1 MFFNS
6 TTKVSVDSKDWIAL
20 FNKNTEY
27 CVLEPRETRSS
38 TDINSTGK
46 KTMFKKFVMLLTPF
60 ALASFGSL
68 LTDSA
73 VHAAVQWTAESRCY
87 FTTGLGGDF
96 TRWRALIETRADGAA
111 RVIQFQYGVV
121 SNNDERIRSAKLE
134 QSRIRDGRDV
144 PVPPPVKFYPPSQPT
159 AWTSPIVS
167 SFQFVSTLFRP
178 RYVNVT
184 LNRVDPS
191 IRVCSSK
198 VAF

>member
-96 TRWRALIETRADGAA
+96 TRWRALIETRPSDGAA
-111 RVIQFQYGVV
+111 RVIQFQYGVA
-121 SNNDERIRSAKLE
+121 SDNDEFIGSARLQ
-134 QSRIRDGRDV
+134 QSRIINGSESLV
-144 PVPPPVKFYPPSQPT
+144 GSPVTFSNISRT